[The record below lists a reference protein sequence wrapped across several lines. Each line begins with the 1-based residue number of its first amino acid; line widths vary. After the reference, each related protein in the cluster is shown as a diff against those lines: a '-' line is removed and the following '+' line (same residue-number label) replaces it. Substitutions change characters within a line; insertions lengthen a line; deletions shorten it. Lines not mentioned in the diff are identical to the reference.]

1 VQRKKKNDETHLH
14 ELKNLAETAG
24 YIVTG
29 ILIQIRRQDPSYQIG
44 RGKVEE
50 LKNLVKKHDCQR
62 IIFYNNLKPIQS
74 YNLVKAT
81 GVEAIDRFQLILE
94 IFAKRAS
101 NKEAK
106 LQIKLANLRYQLPR
120 AREKVRLSRMGEQP
134 GFLGMGR
141 YEVDVYY
148 EAIRRQ
154 IAYIQK
160 NLKKIRKKRSLHRER
175 RFELGYTV
183 VALAGYTN
191 AGKSSLFNSL
201 VKESMPVDSGLF
213 TTLSTTTRA
222 MDIKGKR
229 GLLTD
234 TVGFIERL
242 PLALI
247 ESFHSTLEETIFS
260 DIILLVVDLSEPLSK
275 INSKLNYCLETI
287 QEIGAINIPV
297 VTALNKID
305 LLTEEG
311 LNHKLNR
318 LMNKAPNPVPISAI
332 KRTNLEILK
341 EKLSKQINDYSEAI
355 FILPINNHT
364 ISFVSE
370 LKNRVN
376 QFEVKYC
383 EKMKVKFT
391 ALSWYIN
398 KIRDKIDMMGGK
410 LIEVKNT

>member
-1 VQRKKKNDETHLH
+1 MKGTL
-14 ELKNLAETAG
+14 L
-24 YIVTG
+24 
-29 ILIQIRRQDPSYQIG
+29 QIRRQDPSYQIG
-44 RGKVEE
+44 RGKVED
-50 LKNLVKKHDCQR
+50 LKNLVKELDCQR

-134 GFLGMGR
+134 GFLGLGR
-141 YEVDVYY
+141 YQVDVHY

-154 IAYIQK
+154 ISDIK
-160 NLKKIRKKRSLHRER
+160 KDLKKIREKRGLHRER
-175 RFELGYTV
+175 RLELGYTI

-201 VKESMPVDSGLF
+201 VNESVSVDSGLF

-222 MDIKGKR
+222 IDIKGKR

-242 PLALI
+242 PLALV

-305 LLTEEG
+305 LLKEEG
-311 LNHKLNR
+311 LNYKLTR
-318 LMNKAPNPVPISAI
+318 IMNKAPNPVPISAI
-332 KRTNLEILK
+332 KGTNLEILK
-341 EKLSKQINDYSEAI
+341 EKLSEQIKDYSEAT

-364 ISFVSE
+364 ISFISE
-370 LKNRVN
+370 LQNRVI

-383 EKMKVKFT
+383 EKMKVNFT
-391 ALSWYIN
+391 APSWYIN
-398 KIRDKIDMMGGK
+398 KIRSTIDMMDGK
-410 LIEVKNT
+410 LIEVKNR